1 MHDNLW
7 NKALQENPEPERLY
21 PVLAV
26 GFGDLQVRSNAQK
39 TEASRQLSKAAEL
52 SKKLADLHQKHD
64 LSNAVRAHSAMMMQT
79 RIHQRLLSFVK
90 DTSMLIPALRG
101 QSLTA
106 VEDNVKALLEN
117 CDAQLNGA
125 MGDYAASSTEHAR
138 LRAQMNELWAQLS
151 VVRAKREASQAQGR
165 ANGGTEWVVVDES
178 SFDEITHI
186 LPALQAAPGVQAQR
200 EWAQAIGQ
208 LLSTRCALFVSGFS
222 PADVERDVLAFESVE
237 GVSGEFDWLLTPGE
251 NVFAS
256 QQWAIA
262 DFDPRVAVKA
272 NWGLWAVRGKRYDIL
287 GPQWDPL

>member
-1 MHDNLW
+1 MSEGLTLTVIQTTYEKVH
-7 NKALQENPEPERLY
+7 ALFEPFDPY
-21 PVLAV
+21 TDVFFAFAP
-26 GFGDLQVRSNAQK
+26 GFGFPSV
-39 TEASRQLSKAAEL
+39 
-52 SKKLADLHQKHD
+52 
-64 LSNAVRAHSAMMMQT
+64 
-79 RIHQRLLSFVK
+79 I
-90 DTSMLIPALRG
+90 
-101 QSLTA
+101 A
-106 VEDNVKALLEN
+106 VEE
-117 CDAQLNGA
+117 Q
-125 MGDYAASSTEHAR
+125 AR
-138 LRAQMNELWAQLS
+138 LRAEEREDERKMQEARDTYYAKNPAGGDVPSDEPAPA
-151 VVRAKREASQAQGR
+151 VVAMRPSK
-165 ANGGTEWVVVDES
+165 NNFT
-178 SFDEITHI
+178 
-186 LPALQAAPGVQAQR
+186 ALQTAPVVQAQR